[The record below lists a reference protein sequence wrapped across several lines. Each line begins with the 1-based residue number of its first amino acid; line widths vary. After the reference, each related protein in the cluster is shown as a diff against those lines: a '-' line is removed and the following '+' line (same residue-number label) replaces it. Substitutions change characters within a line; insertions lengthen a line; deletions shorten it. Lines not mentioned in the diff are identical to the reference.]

1 MIFNMIGS
9 NGPSMKSTIIVSVS
23 TGSTVGAYT
32 DAACT
37 TLVKTATERSEGEF
51 WITGLNNGLYYIKA
65 TKNTDESIV
74 SYTINEFGVYRINIL
89 YRKVPEFTYT
99 GDYEIVQD
107 DDTVIDLTS
116 YEGTDWKIRFLTSG
130 TLNFSDLLG
139 ARNGIDI
146 FAVGAGAACKRLHG
160 GSGGY
165 TNMVSGQT
173 LTAATDYTIT
183 VGAAAAG
190 SSGGASSF
198 DSLVTANGG
207 VYATSNSTTMSG
219 GSGGGY
225 GYDANNTGGNG
236 GCDGCSGTTNT
247 DNSTAGRGGQGTTTR
262 EFGGYT
268 NTISAAVSGGNAF
281 VLSSEPTATEKAFL
295 TSGKYI
301 TVERNGVTRVG
312 LQDVFPIISYDES
325 QRIVTVD
332 TTVQTVTASLGD
344 TVRFGNLYASG
355 GPGAGWQA
363 SFTGRT
369 SYTYAFG
376 LTGSDAT
383 AVIVQDNSGDGGNA
397 YGAHNGGSG
406 IVIIRNAR

>member
-1 MIFNMIGS
+1 
-9 NGPSMKSTIIVSVS
+9 
-23 TGSTVGAYT
+23 
-32 DAACT
+32 
-37 TLVKTATERSEGEF
+37 
-51 WITGLNNGLYYIKA
+51 
-65 TKNTDESIV
+65 
-74 SYTINEFGVYRINIL
+74 
-89 YRKVPEFTYT
+89 
-99 GDYEIVQD
+99 
-107 DDTVIDLTS
+107 
-116 YEGTDWKIRFLTSG
+116 
-130 TLNFSDLLG
+130 
-139 ARNGIDI
+139 
-146 FAVGAGAACKRLHG
+146 
-160 GSGGY
+160 
-165 TNMVSGQT
+165 
-173 LTAATDYTIT
+173 
-183 VGAAAAG
+183 
-190 SSGGASSF
+190 
-198 DSLVTANGG
+198 
-207 VYATSNSTTMSG
+207 MSG

-225 GYDANNTGGNG
+225 GYDSNTTGGNG

-268 NTISAAVSGGNAF
+268 NNISAAVSGGNAF

-325 QRIVTVD
+325 QRVVTVD
-332 TTVQTVTASLGD
+332 TTVQTVTASAGD

-355 GPGAGWQA
+355 GPGSGWSA
-363 SFTGRT
+363 SRTGRT

-383 AVIVQDNSGDGGNA
+383 AVIVQDNFGDGGNA